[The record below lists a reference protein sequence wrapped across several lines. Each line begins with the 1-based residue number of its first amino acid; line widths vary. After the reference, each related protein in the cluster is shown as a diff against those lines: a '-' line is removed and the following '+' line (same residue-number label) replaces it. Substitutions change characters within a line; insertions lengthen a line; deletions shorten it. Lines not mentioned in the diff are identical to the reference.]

1 MSNLIF
7 HFFKILGR
15 PSHIQNDYLQ
25 FTFFI
30 IKFKTVE
37 LICVFFLQPEMNIV
51 DAEHETEIT
60 VSTYS
65 VEVKVTRVIQV
76 LMLFL

>member
-1 MSNLIF
+1 M
-7 HFFKILGR
+7 R
-15 PSHIQNDYLQ
+15 
-25 FTFFI
+25 
-30 IKFKTVE
+30 
-37 LICVFFLQPEMNIV
+37 FFLQPEMNIV